1 MDCDELVEVI
11 TEYLEGTL
19 PQGDRVRFEKHL
31 AVCPGCQEY
40 MAQMRLTIKS
50 LGSIGEEEIPGDAK
64 SALLE
69 AFRDW
74 KNNA

>member
-40 MAQMRLTIKS
+40 LAQMRLTIKS
-50 LGSIGEEEIPGDAK
+50 LGSLEGGGIPHDTR

-74 KNNA
+74 KKNA

>member
-50 LGSIGEEEIPGDAK
+50 LGSIGEEGIPGDAK

>member
-31 AVCPGCQEY
+31 AVSPGCQEY

-50 LGSIGEEEIPGDAK
+50 LGSIGEEGIPGDAK
-64 SALLE
+64 GALLE

-74 KNNA
+74 KKNA

>member
-19 PQGDRVRFEKHL
+19 PQSDRVRFEKHL

-50 LGSIGEEEIPGDAK
+50 LGSIEAQGIPGDAK
-64 SALLE
+64 GALLE

-74 KNNA
+74 KKNA

>member
-19 PQGDRVRFEKHL
+19 PQNDRVRFEKHL

-50 LGSIGEEEIPGDAK
+50 LGSIEEQGIPGDAK
-64 SALLE
+64 GAPLE

-74 KNNA
+74 KKNA

>member
-19 PQGDRVRFEKHL
+19 PQGDRARFEKHL

-40 MAQMRLTIKS
+40 LKQMRLTIKS
-50 LGSIGEEEIPGDAK
+50 LGSIEEEGIPGEARGV
-64 SALLE
+64 LLE

-74 KNNA
+74 KKNA

>member
-40 MAQMRLTIKS
+40 LAQMRLTIKS
-50 LGSIGEEEIPGDAK
+50 LGSLEGGGIPRDTRG
-64 SALLE
+64 ALLE

-74 KNNA
+74 KRNA